1 VSTVL
6 KLLSCVALGALS
18 SWASAEDL
26 ALVPEGGQMGALALH
41 GDRLV
46 LGNVKKPGLDPSV
59 GVVEIWRRE
68 PSGGWVLKQELGTM
82 SGVTSGVMFGA
93 QVALD
98 GDLLLIGEPTADT
111 GGIDIGAAHAFRLS
125 AGVWQLEQSFFAV
138 PPLTT
143 NLRFGRAVGVG
154 GSRVIV
160 SSERPGFDDAV
171 IRVEIFRKLPGGWE
185 FEQQLANPPPV
196 ELNDSYGNRVGVADP
211 WAFVADVGHNRV
223 VVYKRTGSVWSWDHT
238 ISGAAPPLLAG
249 GFGTSMCV
257 QGDLLAVGAPVSG
270 GTSHGRVGLYRL
282 VADTWQLEQALF
294 GEDTGPVASGE
305 QGFGSSVALDGG
317 RLVVGRESSTVE
329 VFEQCGGTWARSAVI
344 ELGGTIDMTVAAD
357 GGRVAVMSTQDSV
370 TVLEDIT
377 LDGTFA
383 DLGGGI
389 VGVTGMPQL
398 ALTGFPCAG
407 ESLELTL
414 GNAAA
419 MAPTALV
426 LGLEAI
432 ALPFKGGVITV
443 QPDLILD
450 GLLTNAGGGVSLPA
464 VWLAGFSGLDFGVQA
479 FVIDGAA
486 PQGIAGS
493 NGVLGTI
500 P

>member
-1 VSTVL
+1 
-6 KLLSCVALGALS
+6 
-18 SWASAEDL
+18 
-26 ALVPEGGQMGALALH
+26 
-41 GDRLV
+41 
-46 LGNVKKPGLDPSV
+46 
-59 GVVEIWRRE
+59 
-68 PSGGWVLKQELGTM
+68 
-82 SGVTSGVMFGA
+82 
-93 QVALD
+93 
-98 GDLLLIGEPTADT
+98 
-111 GGIDIGAAHAFRLS
+111 
-125 AGVWQLEQSFFAV
+125 
-138 PPLTT
+138 
-143 NLRFGRAVGVG
+143 
-154 GSRVIV
+154 
-160 SSERPGFDDAV
+160 
-171 IRVEIFRKLPGGWE
+171 
-185 FEQQLANPPPV
+185 
-196 ELNDSYGNRVGVADP
+196 
-211 WAFVADVGHNRV
+211 
-223 VVYKRTGSVWSWDHT
+223 
-238 ISGAAPPLLAG
+238 
-249 GFGTSMCV
+249 
-257 QGDLLAVGAPVSG
+257 
-270 GTSHGRVGLYRL
+270 
-282 VADTWQLEQALF
+282 
-294 GEDTGPVASGE
+294 
-305 QGFGSSVALDGG
+305 
-317 RLVVGRESSTVE
+317 
-329 VFEQCGGTWARSAVI
+329 
-344 ELGGTIDMTVAAD
+344 MTVAAD